1 VRTTLSF
8 KTYFKFALIIAVA
21 TASSMAQGEVV
32 VIVSSNSS
40 ITSLSADQAARIF
53 LGKND
58 KFPNGQSA
66 IPVDQPEGETIRDEF
81 YAKVTHKNASQ
92 LASYW
97 SKLIFTGEGRL
108 PKTLNSDKDVVKEVA
123 NDPNA
128 IGYIDKSALK
138 KNVRVVLT
146 P

>member
-1 VRTTLSF
+1 VITTIIIRNIAN
-8 KTYFKFALIIAVA
+8 FALIIAAV
-21 TASSMAQGEVV
+21 TASPIARGEVV

-40 ITSLSADQAARIF
+40 ITSLSADQTARIF
-53 LGKND
+53 LKKID
-58 KFPNGQSA
+58 KFPNGQPA
-66 IPVDQPEGETIRDEF
+66 IPIDQPEDEPIRDEF
-81 YAKVTHKNASQ
+81 YTKVVHKNASQ

-108 PKTLNSDKDVVKEVA
+108 PKISNNDKEVVKEIA

>member
-1 VRTTLSF
+1 VRTTIIIRNIANL
-8 KTYFKFALIIAVA
+8 ALIFAAVI
-21 TASSMAQGEVV
+21 ASSNAQGEVV

-40 ITSLSADQAARIF
+40 ITSLSADQTARIF
-53 LGKND
+53 LNKID

-66 IPVDQPEGETIRDEF
+66 IPIDQPEDEPIRDEF
-81 YAKVTHKNASQ
+81 YTKVVHKNASQ

-108 PKTLNSDKDVVKEVA
+108 PKTLNNDKEVVKEIA